1 MKTFL
6 LSALLLVILVGGI
19 LLYRDG
25 YIKRKIR
32 KLAANRYQIVAP
44 LIQKLDARHD
54 ISKLE
59 VLTMVRDPALRH
71 GVFHVLD
78 AYNRSDLFPIEFL
91 THEKGAEGLLVNW
104 LEFPTELGNSPDEI
118 EFISMITIHDNEP
131 ADYYVFK
138 YKTKLPH
145 TLWQHQWMMGVS
157 GPYLTAS
164 KPYDI
169 VLRVFSRF
177 NTVDATSPETEV
189 EWVHNNINQV

>member
-19 LLYRDG
+19 LLFRDG

-32 KLAANRYQIVAP
+32 KLAASRYQIVAP
-44 LIQKLDARHD
+44 LIQKLDARDD

-59 VLTMVRDPALRH
+59 VLTMVRNPALRH
-71 GVFHVLD
+71 GVFHVLN
-78 AYNRSDLFPIEFL
+78 AYNRSDLFPDEFL

-104 LEFPTELGNSPDEI
+104 LEFPTELGNSPEEI
-118 EFISMITIHDNEP
+118 EFMSMITILDNEP
-131 ADYYVFK
+131 MDYYVFK

-145 TLWQHQWMMGVS
+145 TLWQYQWMMGVS
-157 GPYLTAS
+157 GPYHAGS

-177 NTVDATSPETEV
+177 NTVEATSPEIEV
-189 EWVHNNINQV
+189 EWVHKNINKL